1 LTAISTNGLTKRFR
15 GGQLAVDHIDL
26 AVPEASVY
34 GFLGPNGSGKT
45 TTIRMLLGLAFPT
58 AGSAA
63 LLGVGMPDGATQVLH
78 RVGSLVEGPAFYPF
92 LTGLDNLARYDAA
105 DRTADPKTA
114 RTRIDTALDRVGLL
128 SAAKKRYRHYS
139 LGMKQRLAIAA
150 GLLRPRELIILDEPT
165 NGLDPQG
172 TREVR
177 TLIRQIAADGTTVFV
192 SSHLLAEVEQICTH
206 VGVMRSGRLVFQGS
220 LPELRRTG
228 AARVTVQTA
237 DPEAAVKVL
246 TALGLPDTRVS
257 PPTDQP
263 PAPAVPPRPLVR
275 AAPDRPSVPAASDS
289 PPRLAAPGRPSVPA
303 ASVSPPVAAAPDQS
317 AAPGSGPGQGI
328 SEVSAVLGE
337 AAPERICAELVQ
349 AGVGVRGFAVT
360 SPSLEDLFV
369 GLTGEGFDVGA

>member
-1 LTAISTNGLTKRFR
+1 LTSGLTKRFR
-15 GGQLAVDHIDL
+15 GGQLAVDHVDL
-26 AVPEASVY
+26 AVPAGAVY

-58 AGSAA
+58 GGSAA
-63 LLGVGMPDGATQVLH
+63 LLGVPMPDGVNQVLP

-92 LTGLDNLARYDAA
+92 LTGVDNLARYDAA
-105 DRTADPKTA
+105 DRAADPRTA
-114 RTRIDTALDRVGLL
+114 KDRIGTALERVGLL

-150 GLLRPRELIILDEPT
+150 GLLQPRELIILDEPT

-177 TLIRQIAADGTTVFV
+177 GLIRKIAADGTTVFV

-206 VGVMRSGRLVFQGS
+206 VGVMRAGRLVFQGS

-237 DPEAAVKVL
+237 EPEQAAKVL
-246 TALGLPDTRVS
+246 TRLGLADAQVS
-257 PPTDQP
+257 D
-263 PAPAVPPRPLVR
+263 
-275 AAPDRPSVPAASDS
+275 APDEQA
-289 PPRLAAPGRPSVPA
+289 
-303 ASVSPPVAAAPDQS
+303 
-317 AAPGSGPGQGI
+317 
-328 SEVSAVLGE
+328 SAVLGD
-337 AAPERICAELVQ
+337 AAPERVCAELVQ
-349 AGVGVRGFAVT
+349 AGIGVRGFAVT

>member
-1 LTAISTNGLTKRFR
+1 MTAISTSGLTKRFR

-26 AVPEASVY
+26 AVPHGSVY

-58 AGSAA
+58 SGSAT
-63 LLGVGMPDGATQVLH
+63 LLDVPMPAGATQVLH

-92 LTGLDNLARYDAA
+92 LTGADNLARYDAA
-105 DRTADPKTA
+105 DRTADPATA
-114 RTRIDTALDRVGLL
+114 RARIEAALDRVGLL
-128 SAAKKRYRHYS
+128 AAAKKRYRHYS

-177 TLIRQIAADGTTVFV
+177 ALIRQIAAEGTTVFV

-206 VGVMRSGRLVFQGS
+206 VGVMRTGRLVFSGS

-246 TALGLPDTRVS
+246 TGLGLAD
-257 PPTDQP
+257 
-263 PAPAVPPRPLVR
+263 VR
-275 AAPDRPSVPAASDS
+275 ATAAE
-289 PPRLAAPGRPSVPA
+289 A
-303 ASVSPPVAAAPDQS
+303 
-317 AAPGSGPGQGI
+317 SGPGPAETSPAATPQVSPGATPQV
-328 SEVSAVLGE
+328 SPGAAPQVSAELGD
-337 AAPERICAELVQ
+337 ASPEQVCAELVN
-349 AGVGVRGFAVT
+349 AGIGVRGFAVT

-369 GLTGEGFDVGA
+369 GLTGEGFDVSA